1 MYRQKTS
8 CYVLLA
14 FLLLLPGTSAQ
25 SQELS
30 ASAGA
35 AQSPSQ
41 LDQEYE
47 RYFIVHYDMT
57 LLLLTDTL
65 LKHSLSDAMIHRALT
80 ACGMVAM
87 ESQIDFSSRFIGAK
101 GKSFGNRLISF
112 VSLQDMP
119 PGTNLSLQDM
129 PPGPNLCLLG
139 FRCSKEVAPKVRA
152 KIWTA
157 VVAELEKFWQKTQ
170 DAAFAARHKRQSRTH
185 NGLVAQIS
193 ESEARLDNVMNKYIQ
208 LQVATLTTSD
218 SLRKELQSTIA
229 SRWAITLNITS
240 LEARREAT
248 QKRIDSLRKQHGS
261 QIERSE
267 ICQQLAQ
274 IVSIREEALA
284 RTVAR
289 HRNATGTAVEVGT
302 ARAALAR
309 AKVELLRAQIEQP
322 SSGARE
328 LVSLNE
334 SLGQMGIDLA
344 EKKATLEATLKQV
357 DQLGHELAKQLHAE
371 KDLDRTKQQID
382 LLQSQIRTL
391 EQRWAELDS
400 LDQSVQLVSITPW
413 GE

>member
-14 FLLLLPGTSAQ
+14 FLLLLPSASAQ
-25 SQELS
+25 AQELS
-30 ASAGA
+30 AAIRA
-35 AQSPSQ
+35 VLVLPQFEQ
-41 LDQEYE
+41 QYE
-47 RYFIVHYDMT
+47 RYFVVRYDVT
-57 LLLLTDTL
+57 LLPLTDAL
-65 LKHSLSDAMIHRALT
+65 LPASLSDAMIHRALI
-80 ACGMVAM
+80 ACGVVDL
-87 ESQIDFSSRFIGAK
+87 ESQIDFSDFAK
-101 GKSFGNRLISF
+101 AGRYDLHIIR
-112 VSLQDMP
+112 SLSPEDMP
-119 PGTNLSLQDM
+119 PGRL
-129 PPGPNLCLLG
+129 LCQLR
-139 FRCSKEVAPKVRA
+139 FRCSQEVAPKVRA

-193 ESEARLDNVMNKYIQ
+193 ESEARLDDVMDRYIQ

-229 SRWAITLNITS
+229 SRSAIALDITS

-322 SSGARE
+322 SSGAKE

>member
-8 CYVLLA
+8 CCVLLA
-14 FLLLLPGTSAQ
+14 FLILLPGTSAQ
-25 SQELS
+25 SQELA

-65 LKHSLSDAMIHRALT
+65 LKPSLSDAMIHRALT

-119 PGTNLSLQDM
+119 PGT
-129 PPGPNLCLLG
+129 NLCLLG

-248 QKRIDSLRKQHGS
+248 QKRIDSLRKQHDS

>member
-1 MYRQKTS
+1 
-8 CYVLLA
+8 LLA
-14 FLLLLPGTSAQ
+14 FLLLLPTTPAQ
-25 SQELS
+25 SQELF
-30 ASAGA
+30 AFGSAGDT
-35 AQSPSQ
+35 QTPSQ

-47 RYFIVHYDMT
+47 RYFIVRYDMT

-65 LKHSLSDAMIHRALT
+65 LKPTLSDAMIHRALT
-80 ACGMVAM
+80 ACGMVDL
-87 ESQIDFSSRFIGAK
+87 ESQIDFSSRYIGPK
-101 GKSFGNRLISF
+101 GKPFGERLIRF
-112 VSLQDMP
+112 DSLQDMP
-119 PGTNLSLQDM
+119 PGTK
-129 PPGPNLCLLG
+129 LCLLG

-170 DAAFAARHKRQSRTH
+170 NAALASRRNRKEKTCDQ
-185 NGLVAQIS
+185 LAVQLSLS
-193 ESEARLDNVMNKYIQ
+193 EDRLDDVMTTYRE
-208 LQVATLTTSD
+208 LQIETLTTSD
-218 SLRKELQSTIA
+218 ALRKELLSTIA
-229 SRWAITLNITS
+229 SRWAIALDITS

-248 QKRIDSLRKQHGS
+248 QKRIDLLRKQHDS
-261 QIERSE
+261 QIEMSE

-289 HRNATGTAVEVGT
+289 HRSATGTAAEVAT

-322 SSGARE
+322 SSGAKE

-357 DQLGHELAKQLHAE
+357 DEMRDALVRQFLAEQN
-371 KDLDRTKQQID
+371 LDRAQLRID
-382 LLQSQIRTL
+382 LLQSQVRTL
-391 EQRWAELDS
+391 AERRAEVAS
-400 LDQSVQLVSITPW
+400 LDQPVQPVSITPW